1 MNNKPLLA
9 LKQTS
14 ARIEFLRQGEQL
26 VDKNGT
32 LRVKNIAEK
41 WTKGQLAI
49 YQVNK
54 KTRDWEVDERLGS

>member
-1 MNNKPLLA
+1 MHNCPLLA

-14 ARIEFLRQGEQL
+14 ARIDFLRQDEQL

-41 WTKGQLAI
+41 WTKEQLAI
-49 YQVNK
+49 CQVNK
-54 KTRDWEVDERLGS
+54 KTR

>member
-1 MNNKPLLA
+1 
-9 LKQTS
+9 
-14 ARIEFLRQGEQL
+14 L